1 MVCTMEQRR
10 KLPVFYR
17 NPEPSK
23 RLKKIAFSQCNCKKN
38 KQTKQANNKLEPV
51 TDSIFMR

>member
-1 MVCTMEQRR
+1 MEQRR